1 MARSGQT
8 RVDFNDAFFDEILR
22 SAQVESLC
30 RSKAEQ
36 ALAVAR
42 SSAPVDT
49 GAYRDGLAVEVVE
62 HAHRRSFCV
71 VGHDPKTLLVE
82 AKTGNLAR
90 ALRAVRS

>member
-1 MARSGQT
+1 MARKSQT
-8 RVDFNDAFFDEILR
+8 HVEFNDEFFDAILR
-22 SAQVESLC
+22 SAQVEALC

-42 SSAPVDT
+42 ATAPVDT
-49 GAYRDGLAVEVVE
+49 GAYRDGLSVEVVD

-71 VGHDPKTLLVE
+71 VGHDPKTMLVE
-82 AKTGNLAR
+82 MKTGNLAR

>member
-1 MARSGQT
+1 MGRGGT
-8 RVDFNDAFFDEILR
+8 YVRFNDAFFDEVLR

-42 SSAPVDT
+42 ASAPVDT
-49 GAYRDGLAVEVVE
+49 GAYRDGLSVEVVD

-71 VGHDPKTLLVE
+71 VGHDRKTLLVE

-90 ALRAVRS
+90 SLKAVRS